1 MLGRIVYRIVLAA
14 GLTFVAAA
22 TAAAQDF
29 QKTYQIPAGGSIRV
43 ANISGD
49 VTVTGY
55 DGTAITV
62 TGTKQGPDKDVVQIE
77 DRSTGNSVDVAVRYP
92 HRCNNC
98 NASVQFQIQVPRSIS
113 FTYDGIHSISGD
125 VNVTSVTGR
134 LNAAT
139 VSGTVRVTDVTGS
152 VSAKSVSGD
161 VDVQI
166 SRLEGTEDMSFST
179 VSGSVTA
186 RLPAGLDASVE
197 LSSFSGSID
206 TSFPIEIKEDRFTS
220 GHRASGQIGSG
231 TRQVRMSSMSGNV
244 SLKQL

>member
-1 MLGRIVYRIVLAA
+1 MPGRIVYLFVLAA
-14 GLTFVAAA
+14 GLTFLVAT

-29 QKTYQIPAGGSIRV
+29 QKSYQIPAGGSIRV
-43 ANISGD
+43 GNISGD

-62 TGTKQGPDKDVVQIE
+62 TGTKQGPDKDTVTIE
-77 DRSTGNSVDVAVRYP
+77 DRSTGNNVDIGVRYP
-92 HRCNNC
+92 HHCNDC

-113 FTYDGIHSISGD
+113 YNFSGIHSISGD
-125 VNVTSVTGR
+125 VNVTGITGR
-134 LNAAT
+134 LEAAT
-139 VSGTVRVTDVTGS
+139 VSGTVHVTDVAGS

-166 SRLEGTEDMSFST
+166 SRLEGTDDMTFST

-186 RLPAGLDASVE
+186 RMPAALDGQVE
-197 LSSFSGSID
+197 MSSFSGSID

-231 TRQVRMSSMSGNV
+231 SRRLRMSTMSGN
-244 SLKQL
+244 LTLRQL